1 MRDWNGLYYMRG
13 KKADIAFIAT
23 LIVVGRGA
31 VMKTITA
38 LSADTYRKGK
48 TLTRSRTGTLN
59 I

>member
-1 MRDWNGLYYMRG
+1 MRDWNGLYYMREKSG
-13 KKADIAFIAT
+13 HLPFIAT

-31 VMKTITA
+31 VMKTITV

-48 TLTRSRTGTLN
+48 ILTRSRTGTLN